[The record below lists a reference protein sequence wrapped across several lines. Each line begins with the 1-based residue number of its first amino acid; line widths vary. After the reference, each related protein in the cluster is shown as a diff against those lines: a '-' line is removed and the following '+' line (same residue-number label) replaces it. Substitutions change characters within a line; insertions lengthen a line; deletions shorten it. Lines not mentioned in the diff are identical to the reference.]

1 MMWPYPL
8 RDETLYSWLARTAR
22 LNAVSNDMA
31 FCDWLTGTQSTSI
44 MDAPFNLLML
54 SKKSSGS
61 LGSAS
66 QILHQMTAFHVAG
79 ALGDVLASDLM
90 EMAAGTRRFDLMAE
104 ALGGMCRWRFCTECR
119 MDDIAEAGLAWWHR
133 EHQLPTSLVCAI
145 HGIAL
150 HWLDVKRHRIHE
162 RFILPTDGDVGS
174 TLSLA
179 SVTSEDPLLWKALA
193 ALGREALDGRGE
205 LPSRSAI
212 RDALVAGLHQQGLI
226 TPGANLRRDEYL
238 AKYVQRIGRISA
250 PGLLKR
256 VDSVVEPLSL
266 MHGIWPGRYGGQPL
280 LRLIL
285 VHWLY
290 GSWRSYLGRCNWEAV
305 LGVDR
310 RTAPETLNAIPV
322 VLLEES
328 PKSHRDVCLAF
339 LAKQAGASRSAFWR
353 SHPGSLRWL
362 SRYDA
367 DWLNFHFPASIQRVV
382 QRQLFE

>member
-22 LNAVSNDMA
+22 LNALSSDLA
-31 FCDWLTGTQSTSI
+31 FCDWLAGTQSTSI
-44 MDAPFNLLML
+44 MNASFNLPML
-54 SKKSSGS
+54 SEKSSGC

-66 QILHQMTAFHVAG
+66 QILQQMTAFNVAG
-79 ALGDVLASDLM
+79 ALGDVPADDVM
-90 EMAAGTRRFDLMAE
+90 EVAAGTRTFDLMAE
-104 ALGGMCRWRFCTECR
+104 VFGGMSRWRFCPECR
-119 MDDIAEAGLAWWHR
+119 IDDIAEAGLAWWHR
-133 EHQLPTSLVCAI
+133 EHQLPTSLVCTV
-145 HGIAL
+145 HGAAL

-162 RFILPTDGDVGS
+162 QFILPTDGDVGT
-174 TLSLA
+174 TLSMA
-179 SVTSEDPLLWKALA
+179 SVTSENPLLWNALA
-193 ALGREALDGRGE
+193 ALGREALDDWGE
-205 LPSRSAI
+205 MPSRSAI
-212 RDALVAGLHQQGLI
+212 RNALIAGLHQQGLI
-226 TPGANLRRDEYL
+226 TPGANLRRDEYS

-266 MHGIWPGRYGGQPL
+266 MYGILPGRYGGQPL

-285 VHWLY
+285 VHWLF

-305 LGVDR
+305 LGADR
-310 RTAPETLNAIPV
+310 RTAPETLNASTV

-353 SHPGSLRWL
+353 VHPGSLRWL

-367 DWLNFHFPASIQRVV
+367 DWLNFHFPVASQRVV
-382 QRQLFE
+382 QHQLFE